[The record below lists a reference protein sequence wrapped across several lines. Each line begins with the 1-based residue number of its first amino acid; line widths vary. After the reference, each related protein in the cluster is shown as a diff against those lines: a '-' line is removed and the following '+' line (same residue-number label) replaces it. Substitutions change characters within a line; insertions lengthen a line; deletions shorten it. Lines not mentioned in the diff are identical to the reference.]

1 MSADPTSPQALFAA
15 AQDVARQLGQLND
28 HLASQEHCRITSQSF
43 VLNDSQGTFI
53 TRVPMAKV
61 RQMAQSRHKLLMRI
75 QGSREVAQISRVR
88 QIDRRTTFRKQPDHI
103 RALAWALSDGR
114 RIPQGAFRPRDWWI
128 GVGLLLVGVIP
139 GVIYLMWARLRHR
152 QYLADVQALVV
163 RWHGQHRP
171 DPSDAW
177 FESLGN

>member
-15 AQDVARQLGQLND
+15 AQDVARRQGLLGTR
-28 HLASQEHCRITSQSF
+28 LAAMDQCRITKVSY
-43 VLNDSQGTFI
+43 VLNDANGEFI
-53 TRVPMAKV
+53 ARVPIKQVRAAAQARYRLLNSLHQLKSPGAKTGKWWV
-61 RQMAQSRHKLLMRI
+61 QHKMLFRMEPP
-75 QGSREVAQISRVR
+75 EV
-88 QIDRRTTFRKQPDHI
+88 

-128 GVGLLLVGVIP
+128 GVGLLLLGAIP
-139 GVIYLMWARLRHR
+139 GVIYLVWAWLRHR
-152 QYLADVQALVV
+152 QYLADVQGLVV

-177 FESLGN
+177 FESLGD

>member
-1 MSADPTSPQALFAA
+1 MSADPNSPQALFAA
-15 AQDVARQLGQLND
+15 AQDVARRQGLLGTR
-28 HLASQEHCRITSQSF
+28 LAAMDQCRVTGQSY
-43 VLNDSQGTFI
+43 VLNDRDGALI
-53 TRVPMAKV
+53 TRVPIGKV
-61 RQMAQSRHKLLMRI
+61 RQAAHARHRLLMSI

-88 QIDRRTTFRKQPDHI
+88 QIDRRATFRKQPDKI

-114 RIPQGAFRPRDWWI
+114 RIPQGAFQPRDWLI
-128 GVGLLLVGVIP
+128 GLALMVLGILP
-139 GVIYLMWARLRHR
+139 GVIYLIWAGLRHR

-177 FESLGN
+177 FESLG